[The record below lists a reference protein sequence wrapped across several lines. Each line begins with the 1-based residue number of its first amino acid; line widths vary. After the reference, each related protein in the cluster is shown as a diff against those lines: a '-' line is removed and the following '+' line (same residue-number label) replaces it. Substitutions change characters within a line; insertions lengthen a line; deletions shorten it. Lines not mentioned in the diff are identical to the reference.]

1 MLERE
6 VAPEDP
12 VPLEDARED
21 FRRLLHGMRLFK
33 PGGIALG
40 AVAWRRTGDG
50 RWAPTEL
57 EPTGEARGVP
67 WILVEGEEAELSRFL
82 DAVAAPPRTGPV
94 AWALSRFQMGAGR
107 RLEAEALTDYL
118 LALRAL
124 IDEGDSTLAL
134 RVAVLCA
141 EESERRRVQRRVELA
156 QAMERFVIGDGAG
169 EDTTDVTLV
178 EEVERHLRALLRD
191 VLCGYLEPDLR
202 RVADELLLDQ
212 PEPPAP
218 RMGGSRSGRASLKPA
233 AREPEP
239 EPEPQLEGQLAI
251 DDAIDDAEC
260 WSAPV

>member
-1 MLERE
+1 M
-6 VAPEDP
+6 APDDP
-12 VPLEDARED
+12 LPLAEAREG

-33 PGGIALG
+33 PGGVALA

-50 RWAPTEL
+50 RWQPFEL
-57 EPTGEARGVP
+57 EATGVARGAP
-67 WILVEGEEAELSRFL
+67 WILVEDEEAELSQFL
-82 DAVAAPPRTGPV
+82 EAVAAPPRHGPL

-124 IDEGDSTLAL
+124 LDQGDSSLAL

-141 EESERRRVQRRVELA
+141 EESERRRVQRRMELA
-156 QAMERFVIGDGAG
+156 QATERFVIGEGAD

-191 VLCGYLEPDLR
+191 VLCGYLEADLQ

-212 PEPPAP
+212 PEPFEIRRGVVRPAAP
-218 RMGGSRSGRASLKPA
+218 RSPR
-233 AREPEP
+233 P
-239 EPEPQLEGQLAI
+239 EPEPQLEGQLRGRHRRRRVLVGARLGRQRLI
-251 DDAIDDAEC
+251 
-260 WSAPV
+260 